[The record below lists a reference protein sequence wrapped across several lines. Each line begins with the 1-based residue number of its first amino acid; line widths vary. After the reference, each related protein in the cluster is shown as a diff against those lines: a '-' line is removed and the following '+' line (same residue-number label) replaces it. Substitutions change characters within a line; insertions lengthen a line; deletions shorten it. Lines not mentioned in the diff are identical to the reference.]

1 MLQVFSGLIF
11 LCHVN
16 FSSPPAFHTH
26 SQYDLPPWSHSI
38 VFSSNFLPLPLHSSL
53 TLSKFS
59 PFCSTFCFEPWLFPE
74 EPSTDTL
81 PHFPAILRSFEYLL
95 RRRKSPLF
103 SDLLRFL
110 FYFFLT
116 KRGHGWRW
124 GSTCSLFRVPV
135 ARLIIPITIFP
146 SRSDVAASLGRSEA
160 AGTGRWCGMP
170 EDAAGCGMRDARGP
184 GVALP
189 RGAARGRQRPIP
201 PRPARS
207 PRAPQGSPRHRPGN
221 TLWLPLSRDSS
232 AARSLSVRLAA
243 CPSVP
248 GRVSHSTSAG
258 WCLRPF
264 F

>member
-110 FYFFLT
+110 FFPYKAWT
-116 KRGHGWRW
+116 RMA
-124 GSTCSLFRVPV
+124 V
-135 ARLIIPITIFP
+135 RLNLL
-146 SRSDVAASLGRSEA
+146 SVS
-160 AGTGRWCGMP
+160 
-170 EDAAGCGMRDARGP
+170 
-184 GVALP
+184 
-189 RGAARGRQRPIP
+189 
-201 PRPARS
+201 S
-207 PRAPQGSPRHRPGN
+207 PCRAPY
-221 TLWLPLSRDSS
+221 
-232 AARSLSVRLAA
+232 
-243 CPSVP
+243 
-248 GRVSHSTSAG
+248 HSYHYF
-258 WCLRPF
+258 PF
-264 F
+264 PF